1 MKRKVFTILAML
13 LIFCMLVQPASL
25 AAASST
31 VAQGNVI
38 GQYTGEE
45 ANQVLFRSL
54 ESDSQIAKRQMAAV
68 SVSATQ
74 DTYLNYKN
82 LYPSAGSTNVSLNTD
97 LEIAFDA
104 NYTITADVDKS
115 GIRLRDSGNDS
126 VDFSV
131 HRSSNTLVISPD
143 TGDSDWH
150 AGDKYTVV
158 IDRGAITLK
167 RSTGTQVFY
176 NNGISWTFTTAGT
189 INDTTAPLLEGVE
202 MYNNRTIRLNY
213 NERLNSDDPRT
224 SYFTVTVNGDSRSIS
239 NAYVSGSSV
248 YVVLEVGVA
257 IGQNVRISYSGSDS
271 YRAIQDRSGNLA
283 AAFSAKD
290 VTNGVDSVMPKP
302 RDGHISGSTLTLSF
316 NESLKS
322 VSTYAYQQFTVTADG
337 SVKSIDRL
345 SQSGSTVTLYL
356 SSAVTNGQVVKVSY
370 TPGSYPL
377 KNSRDLDI
385 SAFSDFLVRNY
396 NDTKPPELVGVE
408 GSENKITM
416 KYNEALRT
424 SITPPKSYFS
434 VLVNNSPVYVTKVE
448 VESDQVTL
456 TLASSFNKDQN
467 VTLSYV
473 SGVDGIADLNGNL
486 AGYINLK
493 AVGYGA
499 VADGVQSAAVNG
511 DILSIVYN
519 KSLRTVSNLPTGQ
532 FSVLVNQVS
541 RGVQAGE
548 VSGDTVLLKLT
559 SPVTA
564 GQTVVLT
571 YYTGTNPLYDGQGN
585 MLKSFSN
592 MPVQNLTGGGSGA
605 TQLDYLNTVA
615 AGELGSGGY
624 LLNMKAA
631 TTSSSQSRRGQA
643 IKRYV
648 LDNTKLR
655 DALQFLDS
663 SKATSQKLIFEVP
676 ATEKA
681 AELVVPIGALID
693 YYSMGRTGTIALK
706 YKDVMYE
713 LPLEKIPYN
722 SISRHF
728 DNTNLISA
736 FVRIQLEPVSRM
748 ELSTPYAPTTNITP
762 LVDPVEVQVSAYN
775 GLMASN
781 SLDLDMTGKLYFKTP
796 MLQSGYGTVFLSAYD
811 RATGAIT
818 YIPSSKSGSGS
829 GAVLTG
835 VLNGN
840 FIVGPAEG
848 YSYFSDV
855 SKHWAK
861 NDIAELSNRLIISA
875 RSSDNSKFQPNENI
889 TRAEFA
895 EFIVKGLGLV
905 GDEEGVR
912 RFPDVSAG
920 VMGAYIG
927 AAAKAGIINGN
938 SDGTFKP
945 NSYITREQMALMMVR
960 AMDYAGYDMSMNG
973 ASAATLTRFK
983 DVAKIQSKDTVA
995 KAVKEGIIQG
1005 VSVNTF
1011 QPQGN
1016 ATRAQAAVMLKRVLD
1031 KLNYL

>member
-1 MKRKVFTILAML
+1 MKRKVSTVLAML
-13 LIFCMLVQPASL
+13 LTFCMLVQPASL

-31 VAQGNVI
+31 VAQGTAT
-38 GQYTGEE
+38 GQHTGKE
-45 ANQVLFRSL
+45 ANQLLFHSL
-54 ESDSQIAKRQMAAV
+54 ESNSQVVGKPLAA
-68 SVSATQ
+68 VSATQ
-74 DTYLNYKN
+74 ATYPRQTSLSPADN
-82 LYPSAGSTNVSLNTD
+82 STGINVNTD
-97 LEIAFDA
+97 LVITFDRRVA
-104 NYTITADVDKS
+104 VNYSS
-115 GIRLRDSGNDS
+115 G
-126 VDFSV
+126 
-131 HRSSNTLVISPD
+131 
-143 TGDSDWH
+143 
-150 AGDKYTVV
+150 
-158 IDRGAITLK
+158 ITLK
-167 RSTGTQVFY
+167 KSSNNTSISTDVRVSGTQVIITPRSALESATNYYVEIDKGAIGDFLDPRVFVFD
-176 NNGISWTFTTAGT
+176 GIRGSSAWNFQTART
-189 INDTTAPLLEGVE
+189 YNDTTPPVLKATT
-202 MYNNRTIRLNY
+202 MYNTMTIRLQY
-213 NERLNSDDPRT
+213 DEPLNSDYSLT
-224 SYFTVTVNGDSRSIS
+224 NSYFTVTVNGDARRIS
-239 NAYVSGSSV
+239 NAYASGDSV
-248 YVVLEVGVA
+248 YVVLEAGVA
-257 IGQNVRISYSGSDS
+257 IGQNVKISYNGSG
-271 YRAIQDRSGNLA
+271 YRAIRDNAGNMA

-302 RDGHISGSTLTLSF
+302 RDGHISGSTLTLYF

-377 KNSRDLDI
+377 KNSRDLEI

-493 AVGYGA
+493 SVGYGA

-571 YYTGTNPLYDGQGN
+571 YYTGTNPLYDNQGN
-585 MLKSFSN
+585 MLRSFSN

-693 YYSMGRTGTIALK
+693 YYSLGRTGTIALK

-781 SLDLDMTGKLYFKTP
+781 TLDLEMTGKLYFKTP
-796 MLQSGYGTVFLSAYD
+796 MLQSGYGTVFLSSYD
-811 RATGAIT
+811 RVTGAIT

-829 GAVLTG
+829 EAVLTG

-861 NDIAELSNRLIISA
+861 NDITELSNRLIISA
-875 RSSDNSKFQPNENI
+875 RSSDSSKFQPNENI

-905 GDEEGVR
+905 GDEASVR

-920 VMGAYIG
+920 SMAAYIG

-983 DVAKIQSKDTVA
+983 DVSKIQSKDTVA